1 MTVEAYLSCFDMGNG
16 EMSLISVASGLG
28 GSLIDCVT
36 HISLTIDH
44 WVGADLQKHS
54 TSRNSSTE

>member
-36 HISLTIDH
+36 RIFS
-44 WVGADLQKHS
+44 
-54 TSRNSSTE
+54 